1 MNEYTNDFQSVLD
14 DFQETIETAATRL
27 KEISDEESMKP
38 FSEDKWSAKQ
48 IVGHLIDSAA
58 NNHQRFVRGQ
68 FQGNLIFQGYNQD
81 EWVSSQQYNSESW
94 SLLIELWRT
103 YNLHLHH
110 VMANSNERARR
121 QMHHD
126 HTLNKIAFNQVSVDE
141 PATLEYVMRDYI
153 VHLKSHLEQIESQ
166 VSSLKT
172 QV

>member
-1 MNEYTNDFQSVLD
+1 MNEYTDEFESVLE
-14 DFQETIETAATRL
+14 DFRKTIETAAARL
-27 KEISDEESMKP
+27 KEISDEESIKP
-38 FSEDKWSAKQ
+38 LSEEKWSARQ

-68 FQGNLIFQGYNQD
+68 SQGNLIFQGYNQD

-94 SLLIELWRT
+94 SLLIDLWRT

-110 VMANSNERARR
+110 VMANSDERARTR
-121 QMHHD
+121 MHHD
-126 HTLNKIAFNQVSVDE
+126 HTLNKIAFNHISVDE
-141 PATLEYVMRDYI
+141 PANLEYVMRDYI

-166 VSSLKT
+166 VPSLKS